1 MARYLSVVEEPYRA
15 TIEEQDDTAVWFTHA
30 LRNAGAEVTLL
41 LRGDAVAYAA
51 PGQDARGLRFGA
63 REEKMAPEIDHDL
76 AALMARGVTVYAVT
90 EDATDRG
97 LSEGGLAAGIEHV
110 SRAHLARLFADHDR
124 VLHW

>member
-15 TIEEQDDTAVWFTHA
+15 TVEEQDDTAVWFTHA

-41 LRGDAVAYAA
+41 LCGDAVNYAV

-63 REEKMAPEIDHDL
+63 REVRTAPEIDRDVIALIGRGAAVYVVAEDL
-76 AALMARGVTVYAVT
+76 V
-90 EDATDRG
+90 ERG
-97 LSEGGLAAGIEHV
+97 LPEGGLIPEVQRV
-110 SRAHLARLFADHDR
+110 SRGDLARLFADHDR